1 MKAALSALVKAG
13 ATGVAEISTILDERF
28 KHHLFLSSPGGAG
41 RNRVLNIPQMA
52 NAIETLDRVSR
63 DLKVAQ
69 IETEEMYMDSR
80 DETEPDKE

>member
-1 MKAALSALVKAG
+1 MRVPSIWCGTVCRYQKAG
-13 ATGVAEISTILDERF
+13 A
-28 KHHLFLSSPGGAG
+28 GALLPSG
-41 RNRVLNIPQMA
+41 LLCA
-52 NAIETLDRVSR
+52 GALDRVSR

>member
-1 MKAALSALVKAG
+1 
-13 ATGVAEISTILDERF
+13 
-28 KHHLFLSSPGGAG
+28 LSSPGGAG